1 VTDPFVEAA
10 RVTFAKSADA
20 LIEGVSGRSAEHL
33 NWSPPWGGTNSM
45 AVIATHAFGSA
56 RSWFACAMGAAL
68 PSRDRDAEFRT
79 VVSSPEEFVA
89 GLVAVRAECE
99 ASLAPDAPAIDWGE
113 LRPTHARQGATAADG
128 ETGSWAMIHALEH
141 VREHVGQL
149 WLTDELY
156 RSSQG

>member
-1 VTDPFVEAA
+1 MGDAFVEAA
-10 RVTFAKSADA
+10 RVTFAESADA

-33 NWSPPWGGTNSM
+33 NWSPPWGETNSM

-68 PSRDRDAEFRT
+68 PERDRDAEFLA
-79 VVSSPEEFVA
+79 VIDAPDVFVA
-89 GLVAVRAECE
+89 GLVAVRTDCE
-99 ASLAPDAPAIDWGE
+99 AYLAPDAPAIGWGE
-113 LRPTHARQGATAADG
+113 LRPTHARARVAADE

-156 RSSQG
+156 RSQLG

>member
-1 VTDPFVEAA
+1 MTDPFVEAA

-33 NWSPPWGGTNSM
+33 NWSPPWGETNSM
-45 AVIATHAFGSA
+45 AAIATHAFGSA
-56 RSWFACAMGAAL
+56 RSWFACAMGAEL
-68 PSRDRDAEFRT
+68 PDRDRDAEFRT
-79 VVSSPEEFVA
+79 VVGSPEEFVA

-99 ASLAPDAPAIDWGE
+99 LYLTPAEPTVPWRE
-113 LRPTHARQGATAADG
+113 LRPTHARLSSTAADE

-156 RSSQG
+156 RSTQG